1 MNLPGKMLVTIALAV
16 PVPPSLAQSGG
27 YVVTL
32 GSDTLHIE
40 TFTRTGDLISGTIVT
55 RSPLT
60 RIARYEF
67 RFENGKPSRYELRT
81 TKGDGSADQ
90 GSGANANLTFGPD
103 SLTREVIAADGQV
116 STQTIPA
123 PALTLPGPSL
133 PYVGVSYLMYELA
146 FANARTRQKPPGE
159 STVRFITMSPRQ
171 VQSFPTRVW
180 FIGADSVEMDYF
192 GVARSGYKLDAA
204 GTLLRADWT
213 GTTYRY
219 RITRVSEIDV
229 DRIAS
234 AWSAKD
240 RAGTAMGALSPRDN
254 SRATVG
260 NVTIVVDYSRPSQRG
275 RTIWG
280 DVVPWGRVWRLG
292 ADLATHVQFSGDIRV
307 GDADI
312 PAGRYTLWM
321 LPVESGESQ
330 LIVSK
335 SVNVFGTQYNPANDF
350 VRIPMRREAESAAS
364 RQERLTIDVADGR
377 LRVRWSD
384 IAWSV
389 PLLAR

>member
-1 MNLPGKMLVTIALAV
+1 MNPLGSMLVTIALVA
-16 PVPPSLAQSGG
+16 PLAASAQSGG

-32 GSDTLHIE
+32 GSDTLHVE
-40 TFTRTGDLISGTIVT
+40 TFSRTANRISGTIVT

-60 RIARYEF
+60 RIARYTLQL
-67 RFENGKPSRYELRT
+67 ENGKPSRYELRT
-81 TKGDGSADQ
+81 TRGDGTPDP
-90 GSGANANLTFGPD
+90 GSGANANLIFGGD
-103 SLTREVIAADGQV
+103 SLTREVIAADGQT
-116 STQTIPA
+116 STQKINA
-123 PALTLPGPSL
+123 PALTMPGPGL

-146 FANARTRQKPPGE
+146 LADARTRQQPPGE

-219 RITRVSEIDV
+219 RITRVDDV
-229 DRIAS
+229 DVERVAS

-240 RAGTAMGALSPRDN
+240 RAGTAMGALSPRDT
-254 SRATVG
+254 SRANVG
-260 NVTIVVDYSRPSQRG
+260 NVAVVLDYSRPSQRG
-275 RTIWG
+275 RNIWG

-292 ADLATHVQFSGDIRV
+292 ADFATHVQFSGDVRI
-307 GDADI
+307 GDAEI
-312 PAGRYTLWM
+312 PGGRYTLWM

-335 SVNVFGTQYNPANDF
+335 SVNVFGTQYNPANDL
-350 VRIPMRREAESAAS
+350 VRIPMRRELEPPAS
-364 RQERLTIDVADGR
+364 RQERFTIDVADGQ

-384 IAWSV
+384 LVWSV
-389 PLLAR
+389 PVQAR